1 MAEIPGRVLLL
12 DRQLEHFHHEKSH
25 YITECVWFSVK
36 EQEKTLPIGMLLVYS
51 YYKFESLIVEKYVR
65 ERSKITLR
73 ILILDYIYH

>member
-1 MAEIPGRVLLL
+1 M
-12 DRQLEHFHHEKSH
+12 
-25 YITECVWFSVK
+25 WFSVK
-36 EQEKTLPIGMLLVYS
+36 EQGKTLPIGMLLVYS